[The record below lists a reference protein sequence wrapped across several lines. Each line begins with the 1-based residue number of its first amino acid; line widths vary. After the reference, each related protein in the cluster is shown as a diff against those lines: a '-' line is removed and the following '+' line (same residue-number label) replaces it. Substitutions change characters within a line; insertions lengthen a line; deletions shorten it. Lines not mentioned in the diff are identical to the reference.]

1 MFLQLSCWLRFTFC
15 FCPWIL
21 RLLWLFCFFNVWL
34 LCAFVVSGSCGS
46 CGLVYLYHADWF
58 AVSSLSI
65 IVSIVYFGRHVLFA
79 EKKHTTYTSNTFGPW
94 CQKCQWWWWSSCWW
108 WRTSSMIIIAM
119 VVMILIMSV
128 MMVRWWWWWWWWWW
142 RQWKWLSYW
151 WLLWRSKTTGGKPN
165 SNATRRTREA
175 KATWTPSATTA
186 TTTTAAATPTL
197 ARFSSLF
204 NRMSVLILGSSHFLD
219 FSLVMFLQQG
229 LCILGSQSVVS
240 CC

>member
-1 MFLQLSCWLRFTFC
+1 MFLKLSTWKRGSDSSGILSPFWDLRTQEAMFLQLSCWLRFTFC

-94 CQKCQWWWWSSCWW
+94 CQKCQ
-108 WRTSSMIIIAM
+108 
-119 VVMILIMSV
+119 
-128 MMVRWWWWWWWWWW
+128 
-142 RQWKWLSYW
+142 
-151 WLLWRSKTTGGKPN
+151 
-165 SNATRRTREA
+165 
-175 KATWTPSATTA
+175 
-186 TTTTAAATPTL
+186 
-197 ARFSSLF
+197 
-204 NRMSVLILGSSHFLD
+204 
-219 FSLVMFLQQG
+219 
-229 LCILGSQSVVS
+229 
-240 CC
+240 